1 MHIAITGRPGSG
13 KSTLCRR
20 IVEAFSGAFGGIVTE
35 DVRDERGRRQ
45 GFEMVD
51 VATGEREIFAHVH
64 LKGRGPRVGVY
75 WVNLDVAEGLGV
87 AAIEHALEACEAVVV
102 DEVALMEL
110 KSRKFVKAVRAV
122 LDSDKP
128 YVIAVHGS
136 STHALAARVR
146 RESELVEVTPRNRDD
161 LFEWLFEQL
170 SE

>member
-20 IVEAFSGAFGGIVTE
+20 IVASFPGAFGGIVTE
-35 DVRDERGRRQ
+35 DIRDERGRRK
-45 GFEMVD
+45 GFELCD

-64 LKGRGPRVGVY
+64 LKGRGPRVGIY
-75 WVNLDVAEGLGV
+75 WVNLDVVEGLGV
-87 AAIEHALEACEAVVV
+87 AAIGRALEASDAVVI
-102 DEVALMEL
+102 DEVAPMEL
-110 KSRKFVKAVRAV
+110 KSRKFAKAVRVV

-136 STHALAARVR
+136 STHALAQRVR
-146 RESELVEVTPRNRDD
+146 RESELIEVTPRNRDD
-161 LFEWLFEQL
+161 LFEWLFAEL